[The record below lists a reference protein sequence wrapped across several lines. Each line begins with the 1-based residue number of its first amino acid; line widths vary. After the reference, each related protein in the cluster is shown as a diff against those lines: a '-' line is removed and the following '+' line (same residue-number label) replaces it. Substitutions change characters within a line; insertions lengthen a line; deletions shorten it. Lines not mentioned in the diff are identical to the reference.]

1 MTPRNGLL
9 LSGAALLAL
18 TLFGLLALT
27 TAYWPFQSVVQV
39 IAPFLILSIL
49 ASVGTSLL
57 VTALVLPAR
66 TAPKVEQSETAS
78 AIDSLLSETK
88 RGR

>member
-9 LSGAALLAL
+9 LAGAALLAM

-27 TAYWPFQSVVQV
+27 TAYWPFQSVVEV
-39 IAPFLILSIL
+39 IAPFLILAIL
-49 ASVGTSLL
+49 TSVGTSLL
-57 VTALVLPAR
+57 VVGFVFPGKIVREA
-66 TAPKVEQSETAS
+66 EQGETAG
-78 AIDSLLSETK
+78 AIDSLLAETK

>member
-9 LSGAALLAL
+9 LAGAALLAM

-27 TAYWPFQSVVQV
+27 TAYWPFQPEVEV
-39 IAPFLILSIL
+39 IAPFLILSTL
-49 ASVGTSLL
+49 TSVGTSLL
-57 VTALVLPAR
+57 VVALLLPSR
-66 TAPKVEQSETAS
+66 TAQRTERSETAS